1 MPGTTSLGIRYPY
14 QNEVVTAQSW
24 QDMAD
29 DIDAL
34 FTSLDALT
42 DLARLKPSASISGG
56 AAATATNNNGI
67 PTNYT
72 TVNWDTGGYAN
83 LGVNPD
89 RLTVP
94 SGVYWGFCSGFLS
107 GATTV
112 TAKRVGL
119 LHNSIVWGAQTV
131 DILTG
136 TGNGTIS
143 PGSGMIIC
151 TGVTNVIQVRCI
163 WTGTGGPAT
172 TGSVTLSV
180 YKIRELADL

>member
-14 QNEVVTAQSW
+14 QNEVVDAASW
-24 QDMAD
+24 QDMAE

-34 FTSLDALT
+34 MTDLETLK
-42 DLARLKPSASISGG
+42 DLARLRPSASITGG

-67 PTNYT
+67 PTGYT
-72 TVNWDTGGYAN
+72 LVWDTGGYSN

-94 SGVYWGFCSGFLS
+94 SGVYWGVTSGFLS

-136 TGNGTIS
+136 TGNGAIS
-143 PGSGMIIC
+143 PGSGMIVC
-151 TGVTNVIQVRCI
+151 TGVSNIIQVRCI